1 MFGAEH
7 TIFPGSARNKLKIIT
22 RLPLEMGKNTNATVT
37 TNGKA
42 INKIAKCILQW
53 QLQRLALKFKV
64 ARGGFQSWWGGGR
77 AGPLGVG
84 SGKWGASG
92 GLSLVTVTC
101 SARFGSVQFV
111 CWLAMDK

>member
-22 RLPLEMGKNTNATVT
+22 RVPLEMGKNTNATVT

-53 QLQRLALKFKV
+53 QLQRLALKF
-64 ARGGFQSWWGGGR
+64 
-77 AGPLGVG
+77 
-84 SGKWGASG
+84 
-92 GLSLVTVTC
+92 
-101 SARFGSVQFV
+101 
-111 CWLAMDK
+111 